1 MFFSKKKY
9 MGRKRKKVKKEKP
22 IKTREEREKDI
33 NKAKLQLSMLGFGVE
48 IPGIKQAYEI
58 FDKYIEEGNYEEGKI
73 KLEGCK
79 RILKFYLYTRP
90 GNECMIMLEYNQ
102 EV

>member
-1 MFFSKKKY
+1 
-9 MGRKRKKVKKEKP
+9 MGKRKRKKVKKEKP
-22 IKTREEREKDI
+22 KKTREEREKDI
-33 NKAKLQLSMLGFGVE
+33 NKAKLQLAMLGFGEE

-58 FDKYIEEGNYEEGKI
+58 FNKYIEDGIYEEGKI

-79 RILKFYLYTRP
+79 RVLKFYLYTRP

>member
-1 MFFSKKKY
+1 
-9 MGRKRKKVKKEKP
+9 MGKRKRKKVKKEKP
-22 IKTREEREKDI
+22 IKTKEEREKDI

-79 RILKFYLYTRP
+79 RVLKFYLYTRP

-102 EV
+102 EI